1 MFGLGVHLNTLL
13 TRCIF
18 LCLCLVTDCR
28 PMIDDLDVLLGHLH
42 KTHDWHQFL
51 VSVRHRFSR
60 LVWLCTAVAGRDWT
74 IDIAGNAVIGC
85 DHCPLR
91 LHVTCSLTYLLSC
104 INMTKFLAS
113 CCISAQQQQ
122 QQHHPFNSPLWQPR
136 VSRYQNSVSCPIYH
150 SHCPEIS
157 HNHSQTFLPVYNSL
171 YNSAADCFGCWL

>member
-1 MFGLGVHLNTLL
+1 MY
-13 TRCIF
+13 
-18 LCLCLVTDCR
+18 CLVIYTRHMTGISFLSRFVTDSLGLS
-28 PMIDDLDVLLGHLH
+28 DSVLLL
-42 KTHDWHQFL
+42 L
-51 VSVRHRFSR
+51 
-60 LVWLCTAVAGRDWT
+60 ARDWT